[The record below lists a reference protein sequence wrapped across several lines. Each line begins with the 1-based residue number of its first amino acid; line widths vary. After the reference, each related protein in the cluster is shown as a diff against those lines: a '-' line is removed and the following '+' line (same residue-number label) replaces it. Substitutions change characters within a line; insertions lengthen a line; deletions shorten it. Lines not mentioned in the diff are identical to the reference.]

1 MNTVPVQ
8 IKFRNE
14 KYRDLTAY
22 QTLGSAAF
30 DLRANITETLTI
42 QPGDCVLVDS
52 GLSVFIDNPAYAGF
66 ILPRSGLG
74 HKEGVVLGNGTGL
87 IDSDYQG
94 QLMISVFNRSKEP
107 IVIEPDARIAQ
118 YYIAP
123 VVRAE
128 FKEVPADAPFVSE
141 FEGDRGEGGFGSTG
155 KQ

>member
-14 KYRDLTAY
+14 KYRELTAY
-22 QTLGSAAF
+22 QSAGAAAF
-30 DLRANITETLTI
+30 DLRAWVEEPLEI

-52 GLSVFIDNPAYAGF
+52 GLSVLIDNPAYAGF

-94 QLMISVFNRSKEP
+94 KLMISVFNRSKQP
-107 IVIEPDARIAQ
+107 VIIKPDDRIAQ

-123 VVRAE
+123 VIRAE
-128 FKEVPADAPFVSE
+128 FVEVAPDAEFVSE
-141 FEGDRGEGGFGSTG
+141 FDSERGENGFGSSG